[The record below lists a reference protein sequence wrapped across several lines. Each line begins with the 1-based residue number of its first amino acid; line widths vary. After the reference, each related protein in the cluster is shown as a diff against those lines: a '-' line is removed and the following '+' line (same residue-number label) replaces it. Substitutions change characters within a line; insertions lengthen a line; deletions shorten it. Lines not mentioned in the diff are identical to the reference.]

1 MTTNQTIDG
10 VLIPRQLAARLAS
23 LELGPLGYFT
33 QGSPVDELRALLDAY
48 VEPIP
53 DDYVPLDGMFRVG
66 ETEEGMT
73 YWLKAG
79 GYKSRL
85 YDFMASHPNLDF
97 YGLKWEWNG
106 DLKVAFRWNCAPELR
121 ISERVP
127 IEENQETILGG
138 VLPLVMVVRESNMPP
153 GRIQAAANPEHAAV
167 VLPTQQDFEW
177 FIIRRDGSVN
187 VSVLGKSRFYNDA
200 TIDREY
206 FVWLTCLDEVT
217 QLNAKSR

>member
-10 VLIPRQLAARLAS
+10 VPREL
-23 LELGPLGYFT
+23 LEVFAGPRNNT
-33 QGSPVDELRALLDAY
+33 PEQRRKAMEELRALLDAH

-53 DDYVPLDGMFRVG
+53 DDYVPLDGMFRLE

-85 YDFMASHPNLDF
+85 YDFMASHPYLDF

-127 IEENQETILGG
+127 IEEKQETKLGC
-138 VLPLVMVVRESNMPP
+138 
-153 GRIQAAANPEHAAV
+153 
-167 VLPTQQDFEW
+167 D
-177 FIIRRDGSVN
+177 
-187 VSVLGKSRFYNDA
+187 
-200 TIDREY
+200 
-206 FVWLTCLDEVT
+206 LT
-217 QLNAKSR
+217 

>member
-1 MTTNQTIDG
+1 MNTNQTIDG
-10 VLIPRQLAARLAS
+10 VLVPRELALRI
-23 LELGPLGYFT
+23 LESIGFGEAM
-33 QGSPVDELRALLDAY
+33 ELRALLDAY

-53 DDYVPLDGMFRVG
+53 DDYVPLDGMFRLE

-85 YDFMASHPNLDF
+85 YDFMASHPYLDF

-153 GRIQAAANPEHAAV
+153 GRIQAPAKPAPVAV
-167 VLPTQQDFEW
+167 VLPPKRETQPF
-177 FIIRRDGSVN
+177 R
-187 VSVLGKSRFYNDA
+187 
-200 TIDREY
+200 TIDRGSDNYTAGWNAYANE
-206 FVWLTCLDEVT
+206 LKR
-217 QLNAKSR
+217 LNPSL